1 MAKTPLKDTYIW
13 TATPKALQNY
23 VSTLRKNYYD
33 KDNQVMVNLLLKEF
47 YNRLLLKIDA
57 LTQEIVLPLGIYE
70 TFFNNLIPNIRK
82 LFISEGVKPP
92 QILLMETNHK
102 GN

>member
-1 MAKTPLKDTYIW
+1 
-13 TATPKALQNY
+13 
-23 VSTLRKNYYD
+23 
-33 KDNQVMVNLLLKEF
+33 MVNLLLKEF